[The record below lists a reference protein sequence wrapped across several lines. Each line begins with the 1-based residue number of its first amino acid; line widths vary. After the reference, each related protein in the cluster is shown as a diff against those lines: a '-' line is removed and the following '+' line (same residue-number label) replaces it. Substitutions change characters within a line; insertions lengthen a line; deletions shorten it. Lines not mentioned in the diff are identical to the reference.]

1 MVSTSV
7 AVVSSPSLS
16 TEAPSTSLQAV
27 AEKGE
32 REAALLQASAEA
44 MLAIAKEP
52 GTNGLGNFRFC
63 ASFCVRPGVPF
74 FPAAYHDQVR
84 EWSGVWGKVNEEFW
98 IERREG

>member
-1 MVSTSV
+1 
-7 AVVSSPSLS
+7 
-16 TEAPSTSLQAV
+16 V

-32 REAALLQASAEA
+32 RQAALLQASAEA
-44 MLAIAKEP
+44 MLAIAREP

-84 EWSGVWGKVNEEFW
+84 EWSGVWEEGGVSGLSGCKANVFLSH
-98 IERREG
+98 IHRGPFFL